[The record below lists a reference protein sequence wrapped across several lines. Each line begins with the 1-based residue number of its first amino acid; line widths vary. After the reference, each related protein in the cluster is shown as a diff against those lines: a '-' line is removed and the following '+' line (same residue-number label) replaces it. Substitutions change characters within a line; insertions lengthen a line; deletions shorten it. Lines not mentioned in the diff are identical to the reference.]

1 MTKLLA
7 AFVPIF
13 ALLVCTCFAAR
24 ATDTAAIKWCR
35 ELEQSDEAAQAGFA
49 YYYHQGEHVSPDDA
63 AAIKWCRKDAEQ
75 GNWAA
80 QFYLALIYYHGEG
93 VPRDYAEAMKWWRKA
108 AAQGN
113 AWAQTSLAQLSIPD
127 AVKHCVDVVHNL
139 PDADSFYKDFD
150 TYYNP
155 ATRRVEN
162 NAFLNGHAPAE
173 YQFHKCMSAQGFGL
187 GSGKSAN

>member
-113 AWAQTSLAQLSIPD
+113 ADAQ
-127 AVKHCVDVVHNL
+127 
-139 PDADSFYKDFD
+139 
-150 TYYNP
+150 YYLGVIYYHGEGVPRDYAEAIMVAKGCRSRQRMGANQSRP
-155 ATRRVEN
+155 TVNTRRSE
-162 NAFLNGHAPAE
+162 AL
-173 YQFHKCMSAQGFGL
+173 CRCST
-187 GSGKSAN
+187 